1 MAAVIMVILLARLIE
16 CLQKDRWRL
25 SIIGT
30 GHSNNSNKMLW
41 NIGLSS
47 GIGAMPRP
55 GSAAVTMLGAAALI
69 VLGVSGAALWLWQER
84 ARALEEGDRSART
97 LAHVLEEQTSRTV
110 QAVDLT
116 LMGIVEVLG
125 LSPKLAKH
133 DPSFQE
139 ALLRRLDALPYVRAL
154 FVIGPDGFITHD
166 SGHPLTPR
174 ISLAD

>member
-16 CLQKDRWRL
+16 CLQKDKWRL

-41 NIGLSS
+41 NIG
-47 GIGAMPRP
+47 
-55 GSAAVTMLGAAALI
+55 
-69 VLGVSGAALWLWQER
+69 LGVSGAALWLWQER